1 MTDQL
6 ITDDHSGQPAQRQPA
21 QIQPALAELDD
32 AARQG
37 RFHVLQQRMEP
48 VWEAWGLDLPDESV
62 VVVPS
67 ITVSRGVATGSALTQ
82 AFEER
87 LLFLLLLLRQPRLR
101 MIYVTSAPINPRIIE
116 YYLALLPGVIPSHA
130 LARLTLIAA
139 DDSTDRALSE
149 KLLERPR
156 LLAKIAAQIPNRER
170 CHLIPYNTTSLE
182 RDLALTLGIPM
193 YGADPRLADLGT
205 KSGCRRLFAECGVPH
220 PLGAEGLHSVAEVTD
235 AIKVMIATRP
245 TIGEVIIKTNE
256 GVSGAGNALV
266 DLAGIVD
273 LPEDQRAAAIDIRVR
288 AMQLEST
295 TIPLDTYVAKF
306 EKGGGI
312 VEERIVGETLL
323 SPSVQLRARPDGS
336 VELLST
342 HDQLLGG
349 ASGQSYLGCLF
360 PADPAYSRL
369 ISEPAQRI
377 GERLAAAG
385 ALGRFAIDFVV
396 VSDGS
401 GEWSAYA
408 IELNLRKGG
417 TTHPFLTLQFLTDG
431 GYDAAS
437 GRFLTQQG
445 HERHLVATDHLESD
459 DLRALSVDDL
469 FDVVARHG
477 LHFDESTQT
486 GVVFHMI
493 SCLSECGRVGMT
505 TVGETPEQ
513 AMAIYE
519 RAQRILLD
527 EARDA
532 RQEGRLPG

>member
-1 MTDQL
+1 
-6 ITDDHSGQPAQRQPA
+6 
-21 QIQPALAELDD
+21 
-32 AARQG
+32 
-37 RFHVLQQRMEP
+37 
-48 VWEAWGLDLPDESV
+48 
-62 VVVPS
+62 
-67 ITVSRGVATGSALTQ
+67 
-82 AFEER
+82 
-87 LLFLLLLLRQPRLR
+87 
-101 MIYVTSAPINPRIIE
+101 
-116 YYLALLPGVIPSHA
+116 
-130 LARLTLIAA
+130 
-139 DDSTDRALSE
+139 
-149 KLLERPR
+149 
-156 LLAKIAAQIPNRER
+156 
-170 CHLIPYNTTSLE
+170 
-182 RDLALTLGIPM
+182 
-193 YGADPRLADLGT
+193 
-205 KSGCRRLFAECGVPH
+205 
-220 PLGAEGLHSVAEVTD
+220 
-235 AIKVMIATRP
+235 
-245 TIGEVIIKTNE
+245 
-256 GVSGAGNALV
+256 
-266 DLAGIVD
+266 
-273 LPEDQRAAAIDIRVR
+273 
-288 AMQLEST
+288 MQLESA

-312 VEERIVGETLL
+312 VEERIVGEQLL

-401 GEWSAYA
+401 GQWSAYA

-445 HERHLVATDHLESD
+445 HQRHLVATDHLESD

-519 RAQRILLD
+519 RARRILLD